1 MEKEALRQALASNLP
16 ITIVTASGKSYEVEH
31 QDYISIAP
39 EDATTVIVYARGER
53 GFTILDLKTITD
65 VSIHGVSA

>member
-16 ITIVTASGKSYEVEH
+16 ITIVTASGKTYEVEH
-31 QDYISIAP
+31 QDYIFLAP
-39 EDATTVIVYARGER
+39 EDISTVIVYPKGER

-65 VSIHGVSA
+65 VSIHGASA

>member
-1 MEKEALRQALASNLP
+1 MEKEVLRQALASNLP
-16 ITIVTASGKSYEVEH
+16 ITIVTASGKPYEVEH

-65 VSIHGVSA
+65 VSIHGASA